1 MMEAVRV
8 RLIGAAVAES
18 TAGKVVGD
26 GASNGD
32 AMVVL

>member
-1 MMEAVRV
+1 MEAVRV

-18 TAGKVVGD
+18 AAAGVVGD

-32 AMVVL
+32 AMMVL